1 MREVPVF
8 EVAGVDRIFQ
18 PTMAMVERNK
28 ISMQSNA
35 VREVV
40 AIRYAWANN
49 PKSNLVNREGLP
61 VSPFRSDDWADK
73 R

>member
-1 MREVPVF
+1 
-8 EVAGVDRIFQ
+8 
-18 PTMAMVERNK
+18 MAMVHRDK
-28 ISMQSNA
+28 ILLRSDA